1 MKLIPP
7 SDTDGAK
14 TVPMTVQFRFGLHLF
29 DENLENYGKNGVGI
43 LGVAAASRRSCNLE
57 LGN

>member
-7 SDTDGAK
+7 LDTDGAK
-14 TVPMTVQFRFGLHLF
+14 TDPMTVQFRFGLHLF
-29 DENLENYGKNGVGI
+29 DDNLENYGKNGVSI
-43 LGVAAASRRSCNLE
+43 LGVAATSRRPCNLE

>member
-1 MKLIPP
+1 MNLIPP

-14 TVPMTVQFRFGLHLF
+14 TVPMTMQFRFGLHLF
-29 DENLENYGKNGVGI
+29 DDNLENYGKNGVSI
-43 LGVAAASRRSCNLE
+43 LGVAAASRRPCNLE